1 MEATRK
7 AAEDSLRWQ
16 WKNNRAAFVTWLL
29 LRLLVLAAMVYSAVQ
44 GEYENVFICILVLF
58 LFLLPSLLQK
68 GLGIAF
74 PSGFQILI
82 LVHIFACEILGELA
96 CYYVRFPHWDTV
108 THTVWGFLCAAIGY
122 SLVDILNRE
131 DSTHFHLSPAFL
143 AIVAFCFSMTIGV
156 LWEFFE
162 FSMDRLLGMDMQKD
176 TVITSFTSVMLDPT
190 QSNIP
195 ILLDNITDV
204 AVNGESLGLGGYLDI
219 GLFDTMED
227 LFVNLIGAL
236 TFALIGF
243 FRFRRENA
251 RKIAEQFIPQVAIK
265 KDQEFFQKYSA
276 PEQTVVRRINSPQTV
291 SKVWFSEKASMAIMP
306 TIVTVVLIL
315 PDQTAAMTRPRST
328 AIRRRPETANSRNNT
343 IATSHPGICP
353 TSMNQHIAESTRILS
368 ASGSINL
375 PKSVTWL

>member
-1 MEATRK
+1 MSMEATRK

-176 TVITSFTSVMLDPT
+176 TVITSFSSVMLDPT
-190 QSNIP
+190 NSNIP

-204 AVNGESLGLGGYLDI
+204 SVNGESLGLGGYLDI

-265 KDQEFFQKYSA
+265 KDQE
-276 PEQTVVRRINSPQTV
+276 
-291 SKVWFSEKASMAIMP
+291 
-306 TIVTVVLIL
+306 
-315 PDQTAAMTRPRST
+315 
-328 AIRRRPETANSRNNT
+328 
-343 IATSHPGICP
+343 H
-353 TSMNQHIAESTRILS
+353 QHQ
-368 ASGSINL
+368 
-375 PKSVTWL
+375 

>member
-29 LRLLVLAAMVYSAVQ
+29 LRLLVLAAMIYSAVQ

-251 RKIAEQFIPQVAIK
+251 RKIAEQFIPKITGKGAK
-265 KDQEFFQKYSA
+265 GKTDFTPS
-276 PEQTVVRRINSPQTV
+276 
-291 SKVWFSEKASMAIMP
+291 
-306 TIVTVVLIL
+306 
-315 PDQTAAMTRPRST
+315 
-328 AIRRRPETANSRNNT
+328 
-343 IATSHPGICP
+343 
-353 TSMNQHIAESTRILS
+353 
-368 ASGSINL
+368 
-375 PKSVTWL
+375 SV

>member
-1 MEATRK
+1 MSMEATRK

-251 RKIAEQFIPQVAIK
+251 RKIAEQFIPKITGKGVK
-265 KDQEFFQKYSA
+265 GKTDFTPS
-276 PEQTVVRRINSPQTV
+276 
-291 SKVWFSEKASMAIMP
+291 
-306 TIVTVVLIL
+306 
-315 PDQTAAMTRPRST
+315 
-328 AIRRRPETANSRNNT
+328 
-343 IATSHPGICP
+343 
-353 TSMNQHIAESTRILS
+353 
-368 ASGSINL
+368 
-375 PKSVTWL
+375 SV

>member
-96 CYYVRFPHWDTV
+96 CFYVRFPHWDTV

-176 TVITSFTSVMLDPT
+176 TVITSFTSV
-190 QSNIP
+190 
-195 ILLDNITDV
+195 
-204 AVNGESLGLGGYLDI
+204 SLGLGGYLDI

-243 FRFRRENA
+243 FRSRRENA

-265 KDQEFFQKYSA
+265 K
-276 PEQTVVRRINSPQTV
+276 N
-291 SKVWFSEKASMAIMP
+291 
-306 TIVTVVLIL
+306 
-315 PDQTAAMTRPRST
+315 
-328 AIRRRPETANSRNNT
+328 
-343 IATSHPGICP
+343 
-353 TSMNQHIAESTRILS
+353 
-368 ASGSINL
+368 
-375 PKSVTWL
+375 

>member
-190 QSNIP
+190 NSNIP

-251 RKIAEQFIPQVAIK
+251 RKIAEQFIPKITGKGAK
-265 KDQEFFQKYSA
+265 GKTDFTPS
-276 PEQTVVRRINSPQTV
+276 
-291 SKVWFSEKASMAIMP
+291 
-306 TIVTVVLIL
+306 
-315 PDQTAAMTRPRST
+315 
-328 AIRRRPETANSRNNT
+328 
-343 IATSHPGICP
+343 
-353 TSMNQHIAESTRILS
+353 
-368 ASGSINL
+368 
-375 PKSVTWL
+375 SV

>member
-1 MEATRK
+1 MSMEATRK

-265 KDQEFFQKYSA
+265 KDQE
-276 PEQTVVRRINSPQTV
+276 
-291 SKVWFSEKASMAIMP
+291 
-306 TIVTVVLIL
+306 
-315 PDQTAAMTRPRST
+315 
-328 AIRRRPETANSRNNT
+328 
-343 IATSHPGICP
+343 H
-353 TSMNQHIAESTRILS
+353 QHQ
-368 ASGSINL
+368 
-375 PKSVTWL
+375 

>member
-1 MEATRK
+1 MSMEATRK

-29 LRLLVLAAMVYSAVQ
+29 LWLLVLAAMVYSAVQ

-176 TVITSFTSVMLDPT
+176 TVITSFTSVMLDST

-265 KDQEFFQKYSA
+265 KDQE
-276 PEQTVVRRINSPQTV
+276 
-291 SKVWFSEKASMAIMP
+291 
-306 TIVTVVLIL
+306 
-315 PDQTAAMTRPRST
+315 
-328 AIRRRPETANSRNNT
+328 
-343 IATSHPGICP
+343 H
-353 TSMNQHIAESTRILS
+353 QHQ
-368 ASGSINL
+368 
-375 PKSVTWL
+375 

>member
-1 MEATRK
+1 MSMEATRK

-68 GLGIAF
+68 GLGIVF

-243 FRFRRENA
+243 FRSRRENA

-265 KDQEFFQKYSA
+265 KDQE
-276 PEQTVVRRINSPQTV
+276 
-291 SKVWFSEKASMAIMP
+291 
-306 TIVTVVLIL
+306 
-315 PDQTAAMTRPRST
+315 
-328 AIRRRPETANSRNNT
+328 
-343 IATSHPGICP
+343 H
-353 TSMNQHIAESTRILS
+353 QHQ
-368 ASGSINL
+368 
-375 PKSVTWL
+375 